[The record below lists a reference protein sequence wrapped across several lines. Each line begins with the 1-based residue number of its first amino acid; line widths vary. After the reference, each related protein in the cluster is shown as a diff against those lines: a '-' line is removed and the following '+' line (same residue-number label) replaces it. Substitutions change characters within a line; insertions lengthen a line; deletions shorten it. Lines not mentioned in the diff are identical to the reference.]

1 MDNIEFLEAFNG
13 QKVSILIDGYK
24 GLESYVGELL
34 YLNENKIGLAFKTYQ
49 KKKMFIEKIF
59 IDKKILLSIWIY

>member
-1 MDNIEFLEAFNG
+1 MENIEYLEIFNG

-24 GLESYVGELL
+24 GLESYVGELI
-34 YLNENKIGLAFKTYQ
+34 YLDGNTIGLSFSVYQ
-49 KKKMFIEKIF
+49 KRKCFIDKIF